1 MRENGKM
8 TNQMEQENKHM
19 KEDGFMKVFILT
31 YFKIGSFLNGNKHGQ
46 GKLTFPDGSKYT
58 GSFENDLISGFGTL
72 NCSDGRMYVGEW
84 KNGNKHGKGVFTWA
98 DGRKYDGYYVHD
110 ERDGYGVL

>member
-1 MRENGKM
+1 
-8 TNQMEQENKHM
+8 
-19 KEDGFMKVFILT
+19 
-31 YFKIGSFLNGNKHGQ
+31 
-46 GKLTFPDGSKYT
+46 
-58 GSFENDLISGFGTL
+58 
-72 NCSDGRMYVGEW
+72 MYVGEW